1 MRVNLQPQ
9 HGSSGE
15 LAMAG
20 GDGDLRYDIPAHK
33 TTNGRHGKVKKLTV
47 NRLERSASSGE
58 ASMPWFD
65 GGGDGWRE
73 RRMRVRVNSINM

>member
-1 MRVNLQPQ
+1 MTVAPW
-9 HGSSGE
+9 
-15 LAMAG
+15 
-20 GDGDLRYDIPAHK
+20 PAVADVLYYVILGRG
-33 TTNGRHGKVKKLTV
+33 TMNGRHRKVKKLTV

-58 ASMPWFD
+58 APMPWFD